1 MVYILYYIINYNN
14 DLILQTA
21 LLASLEYTA
30 TKQCFACGS
39 ISGVGEAAVWI
50 GNTFIF
56 GKSYKKRP
64 CPMGQSRFP
73 YKFCQTGRFIFGRNK
88 VGPHSGPP

>member
-1 MVYILYYIINYNN
+1 M
-14 DLILQTA
+14 TA
-21 LLASLEYTA
+21 SEYTA

-56 GKSYKKRP
+56 GKSLTDTNDRLPFTIPLAKGNRLVTLVPSGGAILY
-64 CPMGQSRFP
+64 
-73 YKFCQTGRFIFGRNK
+73 YIFSSN
-88 VGPHSGPP
+88 

>member
-1 MVYILYYIINYNN
+1 M
-14 DLILQTA
+14 TA
-21 LLASLEYTA
+21 SEYTA

-56 GKSYKKRP
+56 GKSLTDTNDRLSFTIPLAKGNRLRTLVPSGGAILY
-64 CPMGQSRFP
+64 
-73 YKFCQTGRFIFGRNK
+73 YIFSSN
-88 VGPHSGPP
+88 